1 MPLTGYCPGHIP
13 ANSPAK
19 FRPYTDHTAICRPN
33 SGHMP
38 VLYSDFCK
46 QRREVNERIT
56 GIAQQQLLPR
66 RQLDIRRHFYPF

>member
-13 ANSPAK
+13 AI
-19 FRPYTDHTAICRPN
+19 FRPYADHTAICRPN
-33 SGHMP
+33 SGHML

-46 QRREVNERIT
+46 ERREVDERIT
-56 GIAQQQLLPR
+56 GIAEQQLLPR